1 MEIKVSTWSK
11 ALCLSQFR
19 AHCIGFGKECPV
31 LCNDI
36 VNGTPKT
43 VLSEKKKEIIK
54 FYVTQV
60 KIILKRIE
68 IEIRYKTIYNG

>member
-1 MEIKVSTWSK
+1 MEIKLSTWSK
-11 ALCLSQFR
+11 ALCLSQFS

-43 VLSEKKKEIIK
+43 VLSEKKIK
-54 FYVTQV
+54 FDVT
-60 KIILKRIE
+60 
-68 IEIRYKTIYNG
+68 